1 MHPNNVAPRHPVSLQ
16 TITLSQPT
24 GRAPTSQES
33 TSHQRSQSRV
43 RPPQVPLVDVRNQ
56 APWALARGAPSR
68 VLRRVFCSTVP
79 RGCSRKH
86 PSVELR
92 ELARARTDAS
102 PGTRRCSSLSCA
114 PSAGDGWSLCND
126 DIDKTSLAVQ
136 SQSQKRERPLPSSRA
151 ACARN
156 VFPACPPLVHPL
168 VRRTACAAVAALLL
182 GLVALSRFCHV
193 WETRSLAEISRKHTI
208 SPGHGTSP
216 NRVNPPPPPLFLL
229 WQHPRFEKTSLP
241 QYNTT
246 IPRTL
251 HCMRRWWFGG
261 DRTVGDSYCRPQS
274 HTTCLGEHAW
284 WRWRLSSRFLRV
296 YGKLSAHG
304 MRLGRAPR
312 RCLPTELPWVS

>member
-1 MHPNNVAPRHPVSLQ
+1 MHPNKVAPRHPVSLQ

-216 NRVNPPPPPLFLL
+216 NRVNPP
-229 WQHPRFEKTSLP
+229 LP
-241 QYNTT
+241 FFFCGSIPASRKLHCHNT
-246 IPRTL
+246 IPPYHEHYTACGGGGSEEIGQWVIHAVVLNPTL
-251 HCMRRWWFGG
+251 LVWESTLGG
-261 DRTVGDSYCRPQS
+261 DGVSRRDSYGY
-274 HTTCLGEHAW
+274 TG
-284 WRWRLSSRFLRV
+284 SSVLT
-296 YGKLSAHG
+296 G
-304 MRLGRAPR
+304 
-312 RCLPTELPWVS
+312 

>member
-1 MHPNNVAPRHPVSLQ
+1 MHTNKVAPRHPVSLQ

-114 PSAGDGWSLCND
+114 PSTGDGWSLWSLCND

-156 VFPACPPLVHPL
+156 VFPACPSSIRWYAAPLVL
-168 VRRTACAAVAALLL
+168 
-182 GLVALSRFCHV
+182 LSR
-193 WETRSLAEISRKHTI
+193 
-208 SPGHGTSP
+208 
-216 NRVNPPPPPLFLL
+216 
-229 WQHPRFEKTSLP
+229 
-241 QYNTT
+241 
-246 IPRTL
+246 
-251 HCMRRWWFGG
+251 HCFWGW
-261 DRTVGDSYCRPQS
+261 
-274 HTTCLGEHAW
+274 
-284 WRWRLSSRFLRV
+284 
-296 YGKLSAHG
+296 
-304 MRLGRAPR
+304 
-312 RCLPTELPWVS
+312 

>member
-216 NRVNPPPPPLFLL
+216 NRVNPPP
-229 WQHPRFEKTSLP
+229 LP
-241 QYNTT
+241 FFFCGSIPASRKLHCHNT
-246 IPRTL
+246 IPPYHEHYTACGGGGSEETGQWVIHTVVLNPTL
-251 HCMRRWWFGG
+251 LVWESTLGG
-261 DRTVGDSYCRPQS
+261 DGVSRRDSYGY
-274 HTTCLGEHAW
+274 TG
-284 WRWRLSSRFLRV
+284 SSVLT
-296 YGKLSAHG
+296 G
-304 MRLGRAPR
+304 
-312 RCLPTELPWVS
+312 